1 MISFQAMEISERIS
15 KMFKLERPTRSILI
29 TSMSSS
35 SILQSI
41 ELRLLRNKLFSLKF
55 EILKYILIVDGRREN
70 IEEALMKIIAL
81 KVESEF
87 LIIRESERMLSI
99 RKALRSREL
108 EELIFCNLAM
118 VELRNIGFSAF
129 LFIRGC

>member
-1 MISFQAMEISERIS
+1 
-15 KMFKLERPTRSILI
+15 MFKLERPTRSILI

-70 IEEALMKIIAL
+70 IEEALTKIIAL

-87 LIIRESERMLSI
+87 LIVRESERILYI

-108 EELIFCNLAM
+108 EELIFCNLDM